1 MKRLGNHTLAIGIAS
16 ILALYA
22 SSLAVPNLT
31 AIPAFATSSNDSN
44 NNHHNDDRHHFSNR
58 ELRFVEE
65 VIQCFT
71 NNDHNDGHHND
82 GRFSHDVKQCIN
94 DEIDQFFNNNNN
106 R

>member
-1 MKRLGNHTLAIGIAS
+1 MKRLGNQTLAIGIAS

-22 SSLAVPNLT
+22 SGLAVPSLT

-71 NNDHNDGHHND
+71 NNDHNNDHHND
-82 GRFSHDVKQCIN
+82 GHFSHDVKQCIH
-94 DEIDQFFNNNNN
+94 DEIDHFFNNDN